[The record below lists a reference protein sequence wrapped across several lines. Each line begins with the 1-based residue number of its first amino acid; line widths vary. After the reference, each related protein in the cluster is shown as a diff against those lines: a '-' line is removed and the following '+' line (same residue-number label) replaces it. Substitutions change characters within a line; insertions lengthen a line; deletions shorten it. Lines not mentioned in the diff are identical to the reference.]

1 MIKGFSFGNCKY
13 NKILEIILH
22 AMPRKKEKLIKALQ
36 INFNSLVAICD
47 VELWKYT
54 PLAVGMEFEYY
65 GQYDNPRTTL

>member
-1 MIKGFSFGNCKY
+1 
-13 NKILEIILH
+13 
-22 AMPRKKEKLIKALQ
+22 MPRKKEKLIKALQ

>member
-1 MIKGFSFGNCKY
+1 MIKGFSFGNSKN

-22 AMPRKKEKLIKALQ
+22 SMPRKKEKLIKALQ
-36 INFNSLVAICD
+36 INFNSLAAICD